1 MLKVHK
7 LEDENKALKKQL
19 GMPNGESLTASSDD
33 NVFTAKVTNVWAGT
47 VTTWCRHAY
56 SVVAPDKLVIPSHL
70 QLH

>member
-33 NVFTAKVTNVWAGT
+33 NVFTTKVTNVWTGA

-56 SVVAPDKLVIPSHL
+56 SVVAPDELVIPSHL

>member
-33 NVFTAKVTNVWAGT
+33 NVFTAKVTNVSTGA

-56 SVVAPDKLVIPSHL
+56 SVVAPD
-70 QLH
+70 

>member
-33 NVFTAKVTNVWAGT
+33 NVFTAKVPISGHGN
-47 VTTWCRHAY
+47 Y
-56 SVVAPDKLVIPSHL
+56 LVYEPI
-70 QLH
+70 

>member
-33 NVFTAKVTNVWAGT
+33 NVFTAKVTYVWA
-47 VTTWCRHAY
+47 R
-56 SVVAPDKLVIPSHL
+56 
-70 QLH
+70 

>member
-33 NVFTAKVTNVWAGT
+33 NVFTAKVTNVWA
-47 VTTWCRHAY
+47 
-56 SVVAPDKLVIPSHL
+56 
-70 QLH
+70 QLLLGVDTHIVK